1 MAAVYPAEEESRG
14 SITLVVRAATA
25 EPYDDFHSVAVR
37 ELDARLSRVMSLL
50 RPGSELGDGRAF
62 RP

>member
-25 EPYDDFHSVAVR
+25 EPYDDFHSVQC
-37 ELDARLSRVMSLL
+37 
-50 RPGSELGDGRAF
+50 GSSMHVCRK
-62 RP
+62 

>member
-25 EPYDDFHSVAVR
+25 ELHSVQCGSSMHVCR
-37 ELDARLSRVMSLL
+37 E
-50 RPGSELGDGRAF
+50 
-62 RP
+62 